1 MRYRMGIDI
10 GGTKCA
16 VLLGR
21 DGEKGGED
29 MMLLEKRVFD
39 TKKIGGPGAAIA
51 VFLQAADNMMEQYA
65 LRSEDLGGIG
75 ISCGGPLN
83 SKTRVILNPPNLPGW
98 RDVAIGSILE
108 NKYGVPV
115 FLENDANACAMAEWK
130 YGAGRGRRNVIFL
143 TFGTGLGAGLILD
156 GRLYRGTNDMA
167 GEVGHIRLA
176 ECGPVGYGKMGSFE
190 GFCSGCGINQ
200 IAGMKILEQVEM
212 GMEPGLWGSSGK
224 AVEPDAKTVAAAADA
239 GDPLARDIFAMSG
252 TYLGKGLSIL
262 IDILNPDMI
271 IIGSIFERSRHL
283 IWPYAKEVIQRESL
297 QMSRRVCDIVP
308 SQLGDQIGDY
318 AALALID

>member
-1 MRYRMGIDI
+1 MKYRMGIDI

-16 VLLGR
+16 VLLGKY
-21 DGEKGGED
+21 GEKSGEE
-29 MMLLEKRVFD
+29 MTLLEKRVFD
-39 TKKIGGPGAAIA
+39 TRKTGGPEEAISCFIRA
-51 VFLQAADNMMEQYA
+51 GDDMLEKHA
-65 LRSEDLGGIG
+65 LTAGHLEGIG

-83 SKTRVILNPPNLPGW
+83 SETRVILNPPNLPGW
-98 RDVAIGSILE
+98 RDVPIGSILE
-108 NKYGVPV
+108 RKYGVPV
-115 FLENDANACAMAEWK
+115 FLENDANACAIAEWK
-130 YGAGRGRRNVIFL
+130 YGAGRGCRNLIFL

-200 IAGMKILEQVEM
+200 IANMKILEQIEM
-212 GMEPGLWGSSGK
+212 GRKPGLWESAGERG
-224 AVEPDAKTVAAAADA
+224 EPDAKTVAAAADE
-239 GDPLARDIFAMSG
+239 GDALAREIFAMSG
-252 TYLGKGLSIL
+252 TYLGKGLSVL
-262 IDILNPDMI
+262 IDILNPERI

-283 IWPYAKEVIQRESL
+283 IWPYAKEMIERESL
-297 QMSRRVCDIVP
+297 QMSRSVCDIVP

-318 AALALID
+318 AALALIG